1 MRSRDLKLPDDVL
14 KHVVIENL
22 RHSLSLFKCAAMSLE
37 AALRSY
43 RLVEAKIS
51 DLEITW
57 RKVSKKAPAQALILR
72 ASVTLVFGSQED
84 PNVISTIRD
93 VMTPA
98 GCGAFKDVYVLD
110 NHLLVVKMMLKH
122 RNSATWP
129 HGGAEE
135 EQKRFDMYRGSLSD
149 WMAFCYGQVYLR
161 SSLPA
166 GKDGILFPGNSFYG
180 QQVPRLS
187 AADVVASITVQEK
200 LMAVGLEKVR
210 LLVSK
215 QQCDADGW
223 WEVCKEYM
231 NMLEVLFEFMR
242 KGVFPWDAKL
252 DNLGI
257 AQRGVVGKWVMHDL
271 DGLRAVGEE
280 NKYKTLGKGMRM
292 IFQNLVSQ
300 DRGFLAELR
309 RQGLIGDSWHEQ
321 FQKLLDLVSTH
332 LAHRELG
339 SFYSDLKQWLA

>member
-1 MRSRDLKLPDDVL
+1 
-14 KHVVIENL
+14 
-22 RHSLSLFKCAAMSLE
+22 
-37 AALRSY
+37 
-43 RLVEAKIS
+43 
-51 DLEITW
+51 
-57 RKVSKKAPAQALILR
+57 
-72 ASVTLVFGSQED
+72 
-84 PNVISTIRD
+84 
-93 VMTPA
+93 
-98 GCGAFKDVYVLD
+98 
-110 NHLLVVKMMLKH
+110 MMLKH

-271 DGLRAVGEE
+271 DGLRAVCEE
-280 NKYKTLGKGMRM
+280 DKYKTLGKGMRM
-292 IFQNLVSQ
+292 IFQNLVS
-300 DRGFLAELR
+300 RIEGSLPNC
-309 RQGLIGDSWHEQ
+309 GD
-321 FQKLLDLVSTH
+321 KV
-332 LAHRELG
+332 
-339 SFYSDLKQWLA
+339 

>member
-1 MRSRDLKLPDDVL
+1 
-14 KHVVIENL
+14 
-22 RHSLSLFKCAAMSLE
+22 MSVE
-37 AALRSY
+37 ALRSY

-57 RKVSKKAPAQALILR
+57 RKSSKRAASQALILK
-72 ASVTLVFGSQED
+72 ASVVLVFGSQED
-84 PNVISTIRD
+84 PNLTWTLRD

-98 GCGAFKDVYVLD
+98 GSGSFKDVYVLND
-110 NHLLVVKMMLKH
+110 HLLVVKMMLQH
-122 RNSATWP
+122 RNSATWK

-135 EQKRFDMYRGSLSD
+135 EQTRFDMYRDILSD
-149 WMAFCYGQVYLR
+149 RMAFCYGQVYLR
-161 SSLPA
+161 SSFPA
-166 GKDGILFPGNSFYG
+166 GKDGILFQGNSFYG

-187 AADVVASITVQEK
+187 AADAVASITVQEK

-223 WEVCKEYM
+223 WEACKEYM

-242 KGVFPWDAKL
+242 EGIFPWDAKL

-257 AQRGVVGKWVMHDL
+257 AQRGMVGKWVMHDL

-280 NKYKTLGKGMRM
+280 DKYKNLGKGMRM
-292 IFQNLVSQ
+292 IFQNLASQ
-300 DRGFLAELR
+300 DGGFLAEL
-309 RQGLIGDSWHEQ
+309 QKKGLMRDSWHEQ
-321 FQKLLDLVSTH
+321 FQKLLNLVSTH

-339 SFYSDLKQWLA
+339 SLYSDRKQLLA

>member
-1 MRSRDLKLPDDVL
+1 MRSRDLKLSDYVL
-14 KHVVIENL
+14 QHVVVEKL
-22 RHSLSLFKCAAMSLE
+22 RHILSLFNCAAMSVE
-37 AALRSY
+37 ALRSY

-57 RKVSKKAPAQALILR
+57 RKPSKRAASQALILK
-72 ASVTLVFGSQED
+72 ASVVLVFRSQED
-84 PNVISTIRD
+84 PNLTRTLRD

-98 GCGAFKDVYVLD
+98 GCGSFKDVYVLND
-110 NHLLVVKMMLKH
+110 HLLVVKMMLQH

-135 EQKRFDMYRGSLSD
+135 EQTRFDMYRDILSD
-149 WMAFCYGQVYLR
+149 RMAFCYGQVYLR

-166 GKDGILFPGNSFYG
+166 GKDGILIQGNSFYS

-187 AADVVASITVQEK
+187 AADAVASITVQEK

-223 WEVCKEYM
+223 WEACKEYM

-242 KGVFPWDAKL
+242 EGIFPWDAKL

-257 AQRGVVGKWVMHDL
+257 AQRGMVGKWVMHDL

-280 NKYKTLGKGMRM
+280 DKYKNLGKGMRM
-292 IFQNLVSQ
+292 IFQNLASQ
-300 DRGFLAELR
+300 DGGFLAEL
-309 RQGLIGDSWHEQ
+309 QKNGLMQDSWHKH
-321 FQKLLDLVSTH
+321 FQELLNLVSTH

-339 SFYSDLKQWLA
+339 NLYSDRKQLLA